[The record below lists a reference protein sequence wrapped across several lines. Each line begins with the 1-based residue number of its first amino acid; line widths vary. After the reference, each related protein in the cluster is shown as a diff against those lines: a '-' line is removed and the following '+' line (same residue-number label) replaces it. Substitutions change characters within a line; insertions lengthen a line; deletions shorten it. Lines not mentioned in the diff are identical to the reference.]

1 MESLTLTFTKL
12 GKKPSA
18 PFRLDARQESPVELP
33 KGATPVTVMNILR
46 TLGFRPGS
54 YQESDNGTQATIT
67 YLK

>member
-33 KGATPVTVMNILR
+33 KGATTVTVINILS
-46 TLGFRPGS
+46 TQGFRPGS
-54 YQESDNGTQATIT
+54 YDESADGTKATIT